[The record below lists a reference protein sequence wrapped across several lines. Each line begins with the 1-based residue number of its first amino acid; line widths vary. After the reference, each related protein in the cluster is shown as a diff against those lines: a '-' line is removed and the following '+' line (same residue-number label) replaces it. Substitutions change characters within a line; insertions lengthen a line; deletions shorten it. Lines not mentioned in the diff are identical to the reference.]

1 MDRRSFMAF
10 GGCAAIVASTTTT
23 LALSRPQDMQF
34 KGGRALI
41 SVTGS
46 GNRQVMDLT
55 RRWIEQSA
63 TAVTTFYGRFPVP
76 LVRIEIIHGV
86 DGARAGGKAMPYDPP
101 LLQLQVPPNA
111 SERMLLVNDW
121 VLVHEMV
128 HLAFPYMP
136 RLRHNWIVE
145 GLAVY
150 VEPVA
155 RVMSGQMS
163 EQQMWGDLV
172 RNLPRGLPA
181 AGDRGYDV
189 TVNWARTYWGGALF
203 CLVCD
208 VRIRRQTGNARS
220 LRDALRAINARL
232 DFSQTAALA
241 SVLEI
246 GDAATGTTVL
256 MDAWKEMRTEPVS
269 PDLPTLWRELGVV
282 QEAGITTF
290 DDAAPLAAIR
300 RGITAA

>member
-1 MDRRSFMAF
+1 MDRRNFMAS
-10 GGCAAIVASTTTT
+10 GGCAGIVASTTMT
-23 LALSRPQDMQF
+23 LAQSPAQEMQF

-41 SVTGS
+41 SVTGAA
-46 GNRQVMDLT
+46 NQQVMDLT
-55 RRWIEQSA
+55 KRWIEQSA
-63 TAVTTFYGRFPVP
+63 NAVTTFYGRFPVP

-86 DGARAGGKAMPYDPP
+86 RGGRAGGKAMPYDPP

-155 RVMSGQMS
+155 RIMAGQMS
-163 EQQMWGDLV
+163 EQQMWGEFA
-172 RNLPRGLPA
+172 RMMPQGLPA
-181 AGDRGYDV
+181 AGDGGFDV
-189 TVNWARTYWGGALF
+189 TVSWGRTYWGGALF
-203 CLVCD
+203 CLECD
-208 VRIRRQTGNARS
+208 VRIRRQTGNTKT
-220 LRDALRAINARL
+220 LRDSLRAINARL
-232 DFSQTAALA
+232 NFSQTAPLA

-269 PDLPTLWRELGVV
+269 PDLPALWRELGVV
-282 QEAGITTF
+282 HEAGITTF
-290 DDAAPLAAIR
+290 DDGAPLAAIR
-300 RGITAA
+300 RAITQA